1 MLLNRFM
8 FVMTMVIVS
17 ATLAVADTIVLS
29 NGVSVDGTITERP
42 DGTLLVQAG
51 DQRVIYRKS
60 EISSI
65 EKNNKTGKVD
75 LTEAKARWA
84 ERDAELTRTT
94 GLNAEQR
101 RQVRSIMSQLQL
113 SDPAQRKILRDKL
126 VALQAQ
132 MDVYRYLD
140 LQLPELSHRLS
151 PWVLE
156 AMFFIDPA
164 RIQNVLRR
172 NTQHTYFGTR
182 AKAIELL
189 GRLRDVTST
198 DLVVRGLADHQPE
211 VQIMAI
217 YALANMGAREAT
229 PALIEFLKN
238 PDMRL
243 ANAAREALEAI
254 WKTKLSDPKPDTVE
268 TWNAFWNANAASVG
282 APLQLA
288 ALQPL
293 INPEEEY
300 QDE

>member
-1 MLLNRFM
+1 MVSNRFM
-8 FVMTMVIVS
+8 LAAGMVLVS
-17 ATLAVADTIVLS
+17 ATFAGADTIVLS
-29 NGVSVDGTITERP
+29 NGVSINGTITERP

-60 EISSI
+60 EVSSI
-65 EKNNKTGKVD
+65 EKNDKTGKID
-75 LTEAKARWA
+75 LEEAKARWA
-84 ERDAELTRTT
+84 ERDAELTKAT

-101 RQVRSIMSQLQL
+101 RQVRAIMAQLQL
-113 SDPAQRKILRDKL
+113 SDPAQRKMLRDKL

-156 AMFFIDPA
+156 AMFYIDPA
-164 RIQNVLRR
+164 RIQGVLRR

-198 DLVVRGLADHQPE
+198 DLVVRGLADHHPE

-217 YALANMGAREAT
+217 YALANMGVREAT

-238 PDMRL
+238 PDMRM
-243 ANAAREALEAI
+243 ANAAREALEAV
-254 WKTKLSDPKPDTVE
+254 WKAKLADPKPGTVE
-268 TWNAFWNANAASVG
+268 EWNAFWNANASGVG

-293 INPEEEY
+293 IAPEEEY